1 MLSVKTYSSGYFDEV
16 RGGGGCEAGVVAQR
30 ATEASDSSKD
40 LWRGLVKKM
49 NNKDRMLYNAIW
61 ALILH

>member
-1 MLSVKTYSSGYFDEV
+1 MVV
-16 RGGGGCEAGVVAQR
+16 RGGQDYEAGVGAPR
-30 ATEASDSSKD
+30 ATEASDSSKG